1 MSIKKTIIWFGE
13 ITFMKSGREIK
24 KDGFVILLC
33 DKYGAHGV
41 IKDDESHISCLFKRI
56 EVIMTAENEV
66 RQGAVNRATSETDI
80 KLAFTLDGTG
90 QTTVST
96 GVAFFDHMLTLF
108 GVHGFFDLDVAASGD
123 IDVDYHHTV
132 EDVGICL
139 GQALAKALGDRAGI
153 SRYGV
158 SYLPMDETLV
168 RVVVDVSNRPYLHY
182 DAVAPD
188 QKVGSFDTCL
198 AKEFMRAFS
207 QHAGLTLHV
216 DLLHGEN
223 SHHIIEAV
231 FKALGRSVNDATRRI
246 SGMTTVLSSKGSL

>member
-1 MSIKKTIIWFGE
+1 MLSTFLKTL
-13 ITFMKSGREIK
+13 TEIK
-24 KDGFVILLC
+24 KDGFVSILY
-33 DKYGAHGV
+33 DTYGA
-41 IKDDESHISCLFKRI
+41 DEVFQSHRIHFFYIFKI
-56 EVIMTAENEV
+56 VEVMMAAGKEV
-66 RQGAVNRATSETDI
+66 RQGVVERATHETDI
-80 KLAFTLDGTG
+80 KIRLELDGTG
-90 QTTVST
+90 QTSVST

-108 GVHGFFDLDVAASGD
+108 GVHGFFNLDIKAIGD

-139 GQALAKALGDRAGI
+139 GQALAAALGDKRGI
-153 SRYGV
+153 KRYGM

-182 DAVAPD
+182 DAIAPD
-188 QKVGSFDTCL
+188 QKIGTFDTCL

-216 DLLHGEN
+216 DVLHGEN

-231 FKALGRSVNDATRRI
+231 FKALGRAINDATARVP
-246 SGMTTVLSSKGSL
+246 GLTTVLSSKGCL